1 MQYKNNTAA
10 VVQARHGTSAQTFAP
25 HRTQRFSTSEL
36 CKAGEL
42 ASSTVCGARY
52 SQETDE
58 TTWEENDGADDT
70 AHAVLL
76 GHVVV
81 ARGTEVHH
89 CATTPIMSATHC
101 DLAQPSAAPTW
112 WYSVIENMGLT
123 ILLVSF
129 AVHTRSGRSRWEY
142 R

>member
-1 MQYKNNTAA
+1 MWYKNNTAA

-70 AHAVLL
+70 AYTVLL

-89 CATTPIMSATHC
+89 CATTQNCQQLIVI
-101 DLAQPSAAPTW
+101 
-112 WYSVIENMGLT
+112 YSIPRQRQLQVGGT
-123 ILLVSF
+123 Q
-129 AVHTRSGRSRWEY
+129 
-142 R
+142 